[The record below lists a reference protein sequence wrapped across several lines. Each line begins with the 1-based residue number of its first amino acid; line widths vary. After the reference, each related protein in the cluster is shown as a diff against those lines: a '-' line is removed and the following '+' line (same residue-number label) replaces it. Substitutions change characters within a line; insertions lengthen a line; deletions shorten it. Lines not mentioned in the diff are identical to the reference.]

1 MAREGSFILDT
12 GDVLP
17 ALALDTVGHGRVSL
31 PEGFGDG
38 WGVLL
43 VYRAHW

>member
-1 MAREGSFILDT
+1 MAREGTVILDD
-12 GDVLP
+12 GDRFPTLTM
-17 ALALDTVGHGRVSL
+17 DTVGHGRLAL
-31 PEGFGDG
+31 PDGFGAG

>member
-17 ALALDTVGHGRVSL
+17 GLTLETVGHGRVSL

-38 WGVLL
+38 WGVFLA
-43 VYRAHW
+43 YRAHW